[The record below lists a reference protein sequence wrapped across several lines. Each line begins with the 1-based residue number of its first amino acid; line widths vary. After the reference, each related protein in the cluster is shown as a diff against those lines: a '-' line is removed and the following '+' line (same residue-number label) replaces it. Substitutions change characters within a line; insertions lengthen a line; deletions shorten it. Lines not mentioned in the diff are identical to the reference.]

1 MNTTSAPHFTHVSP
15 SELYDPDDDVI
26 PRNSPLMKPTRPVLL
41 PTPST
46 QFPALFTKVSPPSS
60 PGAKQSNRRMKV
72 RPSQGDG
79 VLVRELDGNRRPE
92 IALLAA
98 TEGLPSDMEDE
109 EEYDPSTDTSSS
121 SANGNFSPRSD
132 RSSGGRVRHEEAEVR
147 REESGAQRMELDPPE
162 QDENMGAFDDLKSLA
177 ASALAAGNALD
188 VGTTDI
194 QPEVVEVAALAGPTP
209 PVSENDV
216 GKERLAPTP
225 LNQSIAIRR
234 GGPTKDERLAQAA
247 VSSPFSPQS
256 LCSPRDPSATPLVPS
271 MEVASP
277 SNGLTPSSSHS
288 EGLPP
293 IQMIS
298 PRSDSN
304 GQMPLPSIRA
314 QLGDIRQLGNNHVAE
329 NERLRNPHHVFQH
342 SPPSNMPRLPSIHAS
357 PPISP
362 VETYR
367 RGDPLF
373 PPGSFA
379 PVTTPPYPYAQASMH
394 LSPYGDYP
402 SSTTETGSDQSGSTP
417 AASIADKMSIEGL
430 TIHSAVYHCNFAGC
444 NAAPFQ
450 TQYLLNSHANV
461 HSSARPHY
469 CPVAGCPR
477 SEGGKGFKRKNEM
490 IRHGLVHDSPGY
502 VCPFCPDR
510 EHKYPRPDNLQRHVR
525 VHHVDKDKDDAEL
538 RDVLAQRP
546 DGPNRGRRRRGG
558 PGL

>member
-1 MNTTSAPHFTHVSP
+1 MNTTSAPHVTHVP
-15 SELYDPDDDVI
+15 PGELYDPDDVV
-26 PRNSPLMKPTRPVLL
+26 PRNSPLLQPTRPVLQ
-41 PTPST
+41 PTPNT
-46 QFPALFTKVSPPSS
+46 QFSALFKVSPPSS
-60 PGAKQSNRRMKV
+60 PGAKQSNRRKV
-72 RPSQGDG
+72 RPSQGDA

-92 IALLAA
+92 IALQAA
-98 TEGLPSDMEDE
+98 EEALPSDTEDE
-109 EEYDPSTDTSSS
+109 EEYDPSTGTSNS
-121 SANGNFSPRSD
+121 SANGNDSPRSD
-132 RSSGGRVRHEEAEVR
+132 RSSGGRGRHGEPEVG
-147 REESGAQRMELDPPE
+147 REESGVQRMILDPPE
-162 QDENMGAFDDLKSLA
+162 QDENMGAFDLKSLA
-177 ASALAAGNALD
+177 ASALAAGSAMD
-188 VGTTDI
+188 AGTTDT

-216 GKERLAPTP
+216 GKERPAPAP
-225 LNQSIAIRR
+225 LTQSIAIRR
-234 GGPTKDERLAQAA
+234 GASTKDERLAQAA
-247 VSSPFSPQS
+247 ASSLFSPQS
-256 LCSPRDPSATPLVPS
+256 LYSPREQGPTPVAPS

-277 SNGLTPSSSHS
+277 PNGLTPSSHS

-304 GQMPLPSIRA
+304 GQMPLPSIRS

-329 NERLRNPHHVFQH
+329 NERLRNSHHVFPH
-342 SPPSNMPRLPSIHAS
+342 SPPSNMPRLPSMHAS

-362 VETYR
+362 ADTYR
-367 RGDPLF
+367 RGDQLSPV
-373 PPGSFA
+373 SFA
-379 PVTTPPYPYAQASMH
+379 PSPSFAYPQASSIH
-394 LSPYGDYP
+394 LSPYDYP

-417 AASIADKMSIEGL
+417 AASIADKMSIDGL
-430 TIHSAVYHCNFAGC
+430 TIHSAVYICKFAGC
-444 NAAPFQ
+444 TAAPFQ

-469 CPVAGCPR
+469 CPVSGCPR

-525 VHHVDKDKDDAEL
+525 VHHVDKHKDDAQL

-558 PGL
+558 